1 MDRDNAFSSYGGMV
15 ATVARLRSP
24 QLVPFTGA
32 YRLRGLTRK
41 SGELDARVLAGLER
55 SVWDSVA
62 ASLQDRLTDSAIAGA
77 LARMPLSY
85 RRLSA
90 ASVEA
95 KLRSRRDRLREI
107 ATAFYERLARVVDVH
122 GTDVAELAAI
132 RYEPDGSLEILLVR
146 RDPPAGSPHFRRRF
160 VPGETSEVRLYLHGG
175 ADSLSVS
182 GESRHGVVVRVIGGD
197 GADEL
202 GARSALPDNVRIY
215 PCGREKVVYGPD
227 SMVTAALDRRPWTR
241 RVDGM
246 VAPPPPDRDHELV
259 PTFRGRRAGFGTGLE
274 MGLALRHYGFRHSPY
289 QREVSATL
297 GYSLP
302 AGAFGLAAAV
312 DVTRESSPMFLRL
325 EVMASDIQRPWF
337 YGFGNETIR
346 GSSRDAHRVWHREYV
361 VFGALGA
368 RGERWSVSAGP
379 LVRYSTTTDRRS
391 ALVGVGSTRG
401 LGNYGQV
408 GLRAAMRLDTR
419 HGSSRARRGVH
430 LSAIAD
436 LYPDW
441 WDGRGTVGTLEADAA
456 AYLPLKAL
464 PLEPVLAL
472 RAGARRAW
480 GPYPW
485 FEAAFVGGKSAL
497 RGYDHDRFSGD
508 AALYGGGD
516 LRLRLLRYGGPL
528 PGDFGLLGLF
538 DAGRVWLEG
547 ERSNRWHTAWGGGIW
562 LSVIDASAVVS
573 ATVARG
579 SERTALYLG
588 LGFAF

>member
-1 MDRDNAFSSYGGMV
+1 
-15 ATVARLRSP
+15 
-24 QLVPFTGA
+24 
-32 YRLRGLTRK
+32 
-41 SGELDARVLAGLER
+41 
-55 SVWDSVA
+55 
-62 ASLQDRLTDSAIAGA
+62 
-77 LARMPLSY
+77 
-85 RRLSA
+85 
-90 ASVEA
+90 
-95 KLRSRRDRLREI
+95 
-107 ATAFYERLARVVDVH
+107 
-122 GTDVAELAAI
+122 
-132 RYEPDGSLEILLVR
+132 
-146 RDPPAGSPHFRRRF
+146 
-160 VPGETSEVRLYLHGG
+160 
-175 ADSLSVS
+175 
-182 GESRHGVVVRVIGGD
+182 
-197 GADEL
+197 
-202 GARSALPDNVRIY
+202 
-215 PCGREKVVYGPD
+215 
-227 SMVTAALDRRPWTR
+227 
-241 RVDGM
+241 
-246 VAPPPPDRDHELV
+246 
-259 PTFRGRRAGFGTGLE
+259 

-312 DVTRESSPMFLRL
+312 DVTREGSPMFLRL

-346 GSSRDAHRVWHREYV
+346 GSSRDAHRVGHREYV
-361 VFGALGA
+361 VFGELGA

-391 ALVGVGSTRG
+391 ALVGVGSSRG
-401 LGNYGQV
+401 LGNYGQA
-408 GLRAAMRLDTR
+408 GLRAEMRLDTR
-419 HGSSRARRGVH
+419 RGSSRASRGVH

-436 LYPDW
+436 LYPNW

-456 AYLPLKAL
+456 VYLPLKAL

-485 FEAAFVGGKSAL
+485 FEAAFVGGKSTL

-528 PGDFGLLGLF
+528 PGDFGVLGLF

-562 LSVIDASAVVS
+562 MSVIDPSAVIN